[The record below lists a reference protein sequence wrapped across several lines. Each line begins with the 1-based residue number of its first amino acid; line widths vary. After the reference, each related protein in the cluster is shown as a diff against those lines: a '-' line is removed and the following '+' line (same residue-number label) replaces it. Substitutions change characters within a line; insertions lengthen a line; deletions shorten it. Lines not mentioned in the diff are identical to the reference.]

1 MKTFNR
7 FVGAFQEGKPSL
19 SQVFE
24 FPKHVFNSYSQ
35 PNQSNSLC
43 TLLRVRARNH
53 TRFSIEIRTFSCSIS
68 FRAVVVSI
76 CMFLHSTKTT
86 AHFLC
91 LALGIVRGET
101 LSYSAQNAF
110 RQQQTTVVK
119 KSEIHDFSK
128 Y

>member
-1 MKTFNR
+1 MKTSNR
-7 FVGAFQEGKPSL
+7 FVGAFQEGKHFL

-24 FPKHVFNSYSQ
+24 FQKHVFNSSSQ

-43 TLLRVRARNH
+43 TLLRARNH

-76 CMFLHSTKTT
+76 CMFLHSTKIA
-86 AHFLC
+86 AHFLS
-91 LALGIVRGET
+91 LALGIVREET

-119 KSEIHDFSK
+119 KPEIHDFSK

>member
-7 FVGAFQEGKPSL
+7 FVSAFQEGKHFI

-24 FPKHVFNSYSQ
+24 FQKHVFNSSSQ

-43 TLLRVRARNH
+43 TLLRARNH

-68 FRAVVVSI
+68 FRAFVVSI
-76 CMFLHSTKTT
+76 CMFLYSTKTKQHIFF
-86 AHFLC
+86 AWRLYRS
-91 LALGIVRGET
+91 GGET
-101 LSYSAQNAF
+101 LSYSAQNAC
-110 RQQQTTVVK
+110 RQQQTIVVK
-119 KSEIHDFSK
+119 KLEIHDFRK